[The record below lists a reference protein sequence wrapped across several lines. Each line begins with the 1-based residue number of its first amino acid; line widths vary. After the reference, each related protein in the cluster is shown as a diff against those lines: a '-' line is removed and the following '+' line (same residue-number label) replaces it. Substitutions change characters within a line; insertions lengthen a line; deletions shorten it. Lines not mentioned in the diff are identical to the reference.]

1 MILSY
6 FQIDMVIGEPNFS
19 ASMLP
24 WHNLLFWFT
33 LEQLHLT
40 EDHSYN
46 NYSKNRIAAAEKPV
60 GLSSKFVFPKSA
72 KLWIAPVHYHHLWKI
87 RAPLHNVEG
96 FDMEHFDTKIMV
108 RAVH

>member
-33 LEQLHLT
+33 LQQLHLT
-40 EDHSYN
+40 EDRSYN
-46 NYSKNRIAAAEKPV
+46 NHSKKKIATAEEPV
-60 GLSSKFVFPKSA
+60 GLLSKFVFPKSA
-72 KLWIAPVHYHHLWKI
+72 KLWITPVHYHDLWKI

-96 FDMEHFDTKIMV
+96 FDMEHFDAKIMV
-108 RAVH
+108 RAVN